1 MRPFLLSNNDWNCH
15 NIVTMRR
22 LACESGGK
30 EERNLITS
38 DGYIPNQITHGTG
51 WKWHPAVVLAR
62 ESNLLVALI
71 KKKLK
76 LNMSFFQM
84 HPILLNLAATWTGNR
99 PLRWTDVITAAY
111 YCRIYI
117 LFLACECCYAN
128 GMCALWTAGFR
139 WLISATHLQ
148 SAFVW
153 GPTAWWQR
161 CFFQICSNWSK
172 NNAPGMLFGNV
183 HILGMS

>member
-1 MRPFLLSNNDWNCH
+1 
-15 NIVTMRR
+15 MRR
-22 LACESGGK
+22 LACESGGE

-38 DGYIPNQITHGTG
+38 DGYLPNQITHGTG

-62 ESNLLVALI
+62 EWTCSFN
-71 KKKLK
+71 KKQLK
-76 LNMSFFQM
+76 LNRGWKYVFFSQTY
-84 HPILLNLAATWTGNR
+84 PILLNLAATWTGNR

-111 YCRIYI
+111 YCCIYI
-117 LFLACECCYAN
+117 FFPACECCYAN

-161 CFFQICSNWSK
+161 CSFQICSNWSK
-172 NNAPGMLFGNV
+172 NNAPGLLLGNV
-183 HILGMS
+183 RLLGMS